1 MACWVTCLFEENNS
15 CKYKKYD
22 FVIGL
27 NHCTVMYKITLNKMK
42 FSEMHLEEISKT
54 KKYSSNKQ

>member
-15 CKYKKYD
+15 CKQKKYD

-27 NHCTVMYKITLNKMK
+27 NHCTVMYKIPLNKMK